1 MLLNTHKKTKEKE
14 KEKEMIFLQSNQEK
28 KLSKSK
34 SQPNILDVDREE
46 IENNVVWTFV

>member
-1 MLLNTHKKTKEKE
+1 
-14 KEKEMIFLQSNQEK
+14 MIFLQSNQEK

-46 IENNVVWTFV
+46 IENNVVWTLCNDLLFELVSRLQLLQE